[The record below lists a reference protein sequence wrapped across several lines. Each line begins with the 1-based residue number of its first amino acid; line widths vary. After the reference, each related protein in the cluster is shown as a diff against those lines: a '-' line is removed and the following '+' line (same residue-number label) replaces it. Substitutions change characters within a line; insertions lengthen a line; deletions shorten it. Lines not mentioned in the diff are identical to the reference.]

1 MPPSANPTGA
11 AESTISL
18 QLVLPPDPRLLR
30 VVRLVASGLASLGEL
45 DLDAVE
51 EVRVASDELVA
62 ALIEAG
68 DGGPVTVTFELAA
81 NTLSVDGSTPLPQ
94 AGELTV
100 DPLTDRILDAVT
112 TSHEWSSDDGLARGH
127 VERVLT
133 STDG

>member
-1 MPPSANPTGA
+1 MSPSASPTGA
-11 AESTISL
+11 AASTISL

-81 NTLSVDGSTPLPQ
+81 NTLCVDGTTSLPP

-112 TSHEWSSDDGLARGH
+112 TSHEWTSNNGHAHGH
-127 VERVLT
+127 VERALT
-133 STDG
+133 APSG